1 MTEAYLNKNHEV
13 LRNRR
18 KFLKVSS
25 RLRQEGF
32 RIYTAGHAG
41 SACREVR

>member
-1 MTEAYLNKNHEV
+1 MTEACLNKNHEV

-41 SACREVR
+41 RASGETR